1 MGIADKNGINNEY
14 PQRLAKIKPI
24 RIMQYPVTVASFQK
38 FKLEKTR
45 YRTYSEE
52 HESSWCFKN
61 LTNSKA
67 MVDIFQNPTDPVSI
81 QKAIEDSTLLNEP
94 YYFYNFGTI

>member
-1 MGIADKNGINNEY
+1 MILLGI
-14 PQRLAKIKPI
+14 LFLVLF

-45 YRTYSEE
+45 YMTYSEE

-67 MVDIFQNPTDPVSI
+67 MVDIFQNPRDPVSPQNNGSFI
-81 QKAIEDSTLLNEP
+81 
-94 YYFYNFGTI
+94 